1 MKNILLQQETNWRFW
16 VRERDGFTWLIIR
29 WSHSSQRPTIDP
41 ALFKEIKRH
50 WSRVTWKHLKRMREI
65 PLRMSNGTFL
75 AIDLCTHSQDDIN
88 SLSLTHV
95 KKIKFDLHLFILRSF
110 YACMT
115 SFHLCNIK
123 DDVLRNVANKQFQF
137 PLTCIICPL

>member
-1 MKNILLQQETNWRFW
+1 MLRYFKTSHWLWKTFCCSRKQIGDSESEKERQRRREQERAGCGALMVIF
-16 VRERDGFTWLIIR
+16 FTWLIIQ

-75 AIDLCTHSQDDIN
+75 AIDLCTHSQDDIT
-88 SLSLTHV
+88 SLSLTHA
-95 KKIKFDLHLFILRSF
+95 KKFNRI
-110 YACMT
+110 AT
-115 SFHLCNIK
+115 N
-123 DDVLRNVANKQFQF
+123 
-137 PLTCIICPL
+137 PLKRWFT